1 MRLKI
6 NEVSYCKLGGSDF
19 GPSPHCGPYLFH
31 FATSSHSRWI
41 VMIEENSQQMDY
53 DKPWPESQGVRMAH
67 LALYVLA
74 KVEETGVWST
84 STYRQPSLNTSA
96 KFNAI
101 IPILLNC
108 TIRESLERFDC
119 WGMAQVFWNNF
130 SRCHHD
136 APSLGTLALF

>member
-1 MRLKI
+1 
-6 NEVSYCKLGGSDF
+6 
-19 GPSPHCGPYLFH
+19 
-31 FATSSHSRWI
+31 
-41 VMIEENSQQMDY
+41 
-53 DKPWPESQGVRMAH
+53 MAH